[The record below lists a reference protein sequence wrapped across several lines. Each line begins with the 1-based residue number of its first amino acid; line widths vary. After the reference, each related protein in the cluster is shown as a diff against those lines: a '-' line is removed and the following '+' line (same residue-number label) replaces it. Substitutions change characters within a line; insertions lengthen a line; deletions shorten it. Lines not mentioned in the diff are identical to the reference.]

1 MPKTSRPQ
9 LAGWWRRAGAFLIDG
24 LVIAIPSFIVA
35 RRLNGTTTERLS
47 VHLLFMFGGIAYG
60 AILIRAQGKTL
71 GMRAVSIA
79 ALDLR
84 NGRNITTGAAWLR
97 SVVAF
102 AFFGLTSEILFLY
115 GATRPPG
122 WSSHSYAMTGLVSL
136 AGLLLSLTFLLPIVD
151 PRNQTLQDKAA
162 GSVVICEPRSHP
174 GWRSWSSF

>member
-47 VHLLFMFGGIAYG
+47 MHLLFMFGGIAYG

-102 AFFGLTSEILFLY
+102 AFFGLTSEIADSDRIRTPVPIDSVHLFRGNPYTLS
-115 GATRPPG
+115 RRQ
-122 WSSHSYAMTGLVSL
+122 L
-136 AGLLLSLTFLLPIVD
+136 A
-151 PRNQTLQDKAA
+151 
-162 GSVVICEPRSHP
+162 
-174 GWRSWSSF
+174 

>member
-1 MPKTSRPQ
+1 MSTSRPQ
-9 LAGWWRRAGAFLIDG
+9 LAGWWRRGGAFLIDG
-24 LVIAIPSFIVA
+24 LVIAVPSFIVA
-35 RRLNGTTTERLS
+35 RRFNSTTTERVS
-47 VHLLFMFGGIAYG
+47 VNLLFIFGGIAYG

-71 GMRAVSIA
+71 GMRALSIA

-84 NGRNITTGAAWLR
+84 TGRRITMGAAWLR

-102 AFFGLTSEILFLY
+102 ALFGLMSEILFLY
-115 GATRPPG
+115 GATQPPG
-122 WSSHSYAMTGLVSL
+122 WSSNSHETTHLVSL
-136 AGLLLSLTFLLPIVD
+136 VGVLLSLTFLLPIGD